1 MNSIQ
6 FSDDAKKQDG
16 GPILITKKPRVFLK
30 NLTEEERLQR
40 LADFAQARRDYIKK
54 YYKENA
60 AYRAA
65 SKERS
70 KVFSRNYY
78 HTNPDYKQKTIE
90 RAKEASKKKY
100 QKVSED
106 TEKTNNSIN

>member
-16 GPILITKKPRVFLK
+16 GPQLTTKKPRVFLK

-90 RAKEASKKKY
+90 RAKDASKKKY
-100 QKVSED
+100 SKNSLTTED
-106 TEKTNNSIN
+106 